1 MAKLR
6 ELIIKISADSS
17 SFQSEIARASRM
29 GESYHR
35 TLEQGGRKAAM
46 ASRETKRAIS
56 ELNNELSSVKSTV
69 TGVMGAMAGAFATQK
84 LIGYADAWSQ
94 LSGRLK
100 LASVSAE
107 DFSRAQQELMSL
119 SQRTGTSLAANT
131 NLYARIAQSMRDA
144 GYASGDV
151 AKVTE
156 TIATSLILSGASA
169 AEASSVTT
177 QLSQA
182 LASGVLRGEEF
193 NSVMENG
200 GRLARL
206 LASGMGTT
214 IGGLREMAQ
223 SGQLTTDKIVPILT
237 NTAQLRKEF
246 EQLPQTVSMAS
257 QKVENAFMAW
267 VGGANEASGATS
279 SLTGALNGIAG
290 NIDSIATVAGAL
302 VGVGLARYFGGLT
315 TSVARATIGV
325 ASVAKGEVALAQ
337 AQVRGTQVAVARARA
352 AEYRA
357 QKSLAAARGTDAQ
370 AGAEK
375 RLAAVQSSVARNVN
389 ARTVAQ
395 NNLNNVTSVG
405 SRLLGGALGLVGGI
419 PGLVMLGA
427 GAWYTM
433 YQRQE
438 QARQSARE
446 YAATIDQVLINLSKM
461 TLPEASDNFGKTKES
476 LAEQNR
482 LVDEQRQKVD
492 EIKSSIAGY
501 QQMLASPGPSING
514 YLINHLISEE
524 NAVKSLAAAQTELS
538 VEQSRLN
545 ELSGRAEEIQSALK
559 SVESQRDFLIRQ
571 QTVSQNNM
579 RQSLLMMNADQSEFN
594 RIMSA
599 GNQILTNRQALASVP
614 MRIPAAVLSD
624 KQQDFIKKSDRDK
637 ELSAL
642 TGEARVTR
650 QAEFAADDIGLTN
663 KPEFIDS
670 RLKYIDNQVSAY
682 QNQQKLSEALKAGKS
697 AQSAY
702 NKEQKDAER
711 QAEQYT
717 RKIADLSV
725 ATEVQK
731 VRATQGEKAADLYA
745 ASHESGAKWTDEQ
758 SKAIRQSSVALA
770 EWTQKADE
778 AVRKQREMDDA
789 LKAMRDGA
797 RKFSD
802 EAEQIDKN
810 RGMGGNKRSHYDER
824 QQIDRVYAKSDQG
837 RSATEAYNRE
847 VDALNLKYQK
857 IKEAQSDWTAGVT
870 RGMEDWVTESGNYAE
885 QTASAVQ
892 NAMGGMVNNIT
903 DMLNGNKASWRD
915 WSIDVLKSI
924 QKILVNAAIV
934 NTLKSMSDS
943 GGWIGAVGSFLGGAA
958 ANAKG
963 GVYDSPGLSAYS
975 NQVVSSPTY
984 FAFAKGAGL
993 MGEAGPEAIMP
1004 LTRSSDGSL
1013 GVRVTT
1019 DSSGSGDSQE
1029 GNSRET
1035 PAGVYMP
1042 VSIGDI
1048 HFESAGGQG
1057 SNDKVDTSGIKQQLK
1072 SEITSVINEQVQ
1084 RPGTPLWNAAYGKR

>member
-29 GESYHR
+29 GENYYR

-46 ASRETKRAIS
+46 ASRETKRAIG
-56 ELNNELSSVKSTV
+56 ELNNELSSIKSTV
-69 TGVMGAMAGAFATQK
+69 TGVMGAMAGAFATQQ

-206 LASGMGTT
+206 LAAGMGTT

-237 NTAQLRKEF
+237 NTEQLRKEF

-302 VGVGLARYFGGLT
+302 IGVGLARYFGGLA

-325 ASVAKGEVALAQ
+325 ANAAKGEVALAQ

-375 RLAAVQSSVARNVN
+375 RLAAVQASVARNVN
-389 ARTVAQ
+389 ARTIAQ

-461 TLPEASDNFGKTKES
+461 TLPETSDNFGKTKKS
-476 LAEQNR
+476 LAEINQ
-482 LVDEQRQKVD
+482 LIDEQQQKVSRAQRD
-492 EIKSSIAGY
+492 VDALNDARANPAYSGTLDDADLAGG
-501 QQMLASPGPSING
+501 LAKATAN
-514 YLINHLISEE
+514 
-524 NAVKSLAAAQTELS
+524 LA
-538 VEQSRLN
+538 VEQGALN
-545 ELSGRAEEIQSALK
+545 DLNKKSEEIQSALK
-559 SVESQRDFLIRQ
+559 AVESQRDFLIRQ
-571 QTVSQNNM
+571 QVWSQNNM
-579 RQSLLMMNADQSEFN
+579 RDSLLLVNAEHTEFN

-599 GNQILTNRQALASVP
+599 GNQILTNRQALVNSP

-637 ELSAL
+637 ELSSL

-682 QNQQKLSEALKAGKS
+682 QNQEKLSEALKAGKS

-711 QAEQYT
+711 QAEQYS

-745 ASHESGAKWTDEQ
+745 ASHESGAKWTNEQ

-802 EAEQIDKN
+802 EAEQIDET
-810 RGMGGNKRSHYDER
+810 RRMGGNRRSHYDER
-824 QQIDRVYAKSDQG
+824 QQIDRVYTKSDQG
-837 RSATEAYNRE
+837 RSATEAYTRE

-857 IKEAQSDWTAGVT
+857 IKEAQSDWTAGVS
-870 RGMEDWVTESGNYAE
+870 RGMENWVTESGNYAE

-915 WSIDVLKSI
+915 WSIEVLKSI

-934 NTLKSMSDS
+934 NTIKSMSGA
-943 GGWIGAVGSFLGGAA
+943 GGWLGEIGGFIAGGIT

-975 NQVVSSPTY
+975 NEVVSSPTY

-1019 DSSGSGDSQE
+1019 DSSGSGDNPD
-1029 GNSRET
+1029 GNNRKS

-1048 HFESAGGQG
+1048 HFGSANAQG
-1057 SNDKVDTSGIKQQLK
+1057 NQDKADTSGIKQQLK
-1072 SEITSVINEQVQ
+1072 SEITTTINEQVQ
-1084 RPGTPLWNAAYGKR
+1084 RPGTPLWNAVYGKR

>member
-1 MAKLR
+1 
-6 ELIIKISADSS
+6 
-17 SFQSEIARASRM
+17 
-29 GESYHR
+29 
-35 TLEQGGRKAAM
+35 
-46 ASRETKRAIS
+46 
-56 ELNNELSSVKSTV
+56 
-69 TGVMGAMAGAFATQK
+69 
-84 LIGYADAWSQ
+84 
-94 LSGRLK
+94 
-100 LASVSAE
+100 
-107 DFSRAQQELMSL
+107 SRAQQELMSL

-206 LASGMGTT
+206 LAAGMGTT
-214 IGGLREMAQ
+214 IGGLRDMAQ

-237 NTAQLRKEF
+237 NTEQLRKEF

-279 SLTGALNGIAG
+279 TLTGALNGIAG
-290 NIDSIATVAGAL
+290 NIDTIATVAGAL

-315 TSVARATIGV
+315 ASVTKATIGV
-325 ASVAKGEVALAQ
+325 AGAAKGEVALAQ
-337 AQVRGTQVAVARARA
+337 AQLRGTQIAVARARA

-357 QKSLAAARGTDAQ
+357 QRSLAAARGTDAQ
-370 AGAEK
+370 AAAEK
-375 RLAAVQSSVARNVN
+375 RLAAVQASVARNVN
-389 ARTVAQ
+389 ARSIAQ

-405 SRLLGGALGLVGGI
+405 SRLLGGAVGLVGGI

-438 QARQSARE
+438 QARQSALE
-446 YAATIDQVLINLSKM
+446 YAATIDQVRVNLNRMS
-461 TLPEASDNFGKTKES
+461 LPETANNHSKATES
-476 LAEQNR
+476 LKEQNR
-482 LVDEQRQKVD
+482 LIAEQTKRVNELRGK
-492 EIKSSIAGY
+492 ISGY
-501 QQMLASPGPSING
+501 EFTLSSPGPNKFETYTSITG
-514 YLINHLISEE
+514 QSRTRIIDEA
-524 NAVKSLAAAQTELS
+524 AVTEKLTSAKNELAI
-538 VEQSRLN
+538 EQSRLN
-545 ELSGRAEEIQSALK
+545 DLNKKSEEIQSALK
-559 SVESQRDFLIRQ
+559 AVESQRDFLIRQ
-571 QTVSQNNM
+571 QSAAQSEM
-579 RQSLLMMNADQSEFN
+579 RMSLLMVNAEHTEFN
-594 RIMSA
+594 RIMSI
-599 GNQILTNRQALASVP
+599 GNQILTNRQALVRSP
-614 MRIPAAVLSD
+614 MRIPAAALSE
-624 KQQDFIKKSDRDK
+624 KQQDFIQKSERDK

-642 TGEARVTR
+642 TGEARVIR
-650 QAEFAADDIGLTN
+650 QAEFAADDIGLLN
-663 KPEFIDS
+663 KPEFADN
-670 RLKYIDNQVSAY
+670 RQKYIDNQVAAY
-682 QNQQKLSEALKAGKS
+682 RNQEKLSKELKAGKS
-697 AQSAY
+697 AQSAF
-702 NKEQKDAER
+702 NKEQKEAER
-711 QAEQYT
+711 QAEQYA
-717 RKIADLSV
+717 RKMADLSV

-731 VRATQGEKAADLYA
+731 VRATQGEKAAELYA
-745 ASHESGAKWTDEQ
+745 AAHEAGTKWTDEQ
-758 SKAIRQSSVALA
+758 RKAIRASSVALA

-802 EAEQIDKN
+802 EAEQIDKT
-810 RGMGGNKRSHYDER
+810 RGMGGNRRSLYEER

-837 RSATEAYNRE
+837 KSATEAYNRE
-847 VDALNLKYQK
+847 IEALDLKYK
-857 IKEAQSDWTAGVT
+857 NLGEAQSDWAAGVT
-870 RGMEDWVTESGNYAE
+870 RGMEDWVTEAGDYAE
-885 QTASAVQ
+885 QAASAVQ
-892 NAMGGMVNNIT
+892 SAMGGMVNNIT

-934 NTLKSMSDS
+934 NSLKSMSDA
-943 GGWIGAVGSFLGGAA
+943 GGWIGAVGDFLGGAA

-975 NQVVSSPTY
+975 NQIVSTPTY

-1004 LTRSSDGSL
+1004 LTRAADGSL
-1013 GVRVTT
+1013 GVRVLT
-1019 DSSGSGDSQE
+1019 DFSEGDRGSENNNQRDPS
-1029 GNSRET
+1029 
-1035 PAGVYMP
+1035 GVYMP
-1042 VSIGDI
+1042 INIGDI
-1048 HFESAGGQG
+1048 NFESNGKNDAGGSANISGVRQQIK
-1057 SNDKVDTSGIKQQLK
+1057 SAVIDTISD
-1072 SEITSVINEQVQ
+1072 QVK
-1084 RPGTPLWNAAYGKR
+1084 RPGTPLWDAIYGRR

>member
-6 ELIIKISADSS
+6 ELIIKISANSS

-29 GESYHR
+29 GENYYR
-35 TLEQGGRKAAM
+35 TLEQGGRKAAS

-56 ELNNELSSVKSTV
+56 ELNNELSSIKSTV
-69 TGVMGAMAGAFATQK
+69 TGVMGAMAGAFATQQ
-84 LIGYADAWSQ
+84 LISYADTWSQ

-156 TIATSLILSGASA
+156 TIATSLKLSGASTE
-169 AEASSVTT
+169 EASSVIT

-193 NSVMENG
+193 NAVMENG
-200 GRLARL
+200 GRLAKL
-206 LASGMGTT
+206 LADGMGTT
-214 IGGLREMAQ
+214 IGGLRDMAQ

-237 NTAQLRKEF
+237 NTEQLRKEF

-279 SLTGALNGIAG
+279 TLTGALNGIAG
-290 NIDSIATVAGAL
+290 NIDTIATVAGAL

-315 TSVARATIGV
+315 
-325 ASVAKGEVALAQ
+325 ASVVKASSGVVSAAKGEVALAQ
-337 AQVRGTQVAVARARA
+337 AQLRGTQIAVARARA

-375 RLAAVQSSVARNVN
+375 RLAAVQASVTRNINARNI
-389 ARTVAQ
+389 AQ

-433 YQRQE
+433 YQKQE
-438 QARQSARE
+438 QARQSALE
-446 YAATIDQVLINLSKM
+446 YAATIDQVRANLNKM
-461 TLPEASDNFGKTKES
+461 TLPETADNFGKTKKS
-476 LAEQNR
+476 LAELNR
-482 LVDEQRQKVD
+482 LADEQQQKV
-492 EIKSSIAGY
+492 KR
-501 QQMLASPGPSING
+501 
-514 YLINHLISEE
+514 
-524 NAVKSLAAAQTELS
+524 AQ
-538 VEQSRLN
+538 RDIDALN
-545 ELSGRAEEIQSALK
+545 EARNNPAYSGTLSDTDLADGLAKATANLAIEQENLNDLNKRAEEIQSALK
-559 SVESQRDFLIRQ
+559 AVESQRDFLIRQ
-571 QTVSQNNM
+571 QVWAQNNM
-579 RQSLLMMNADQSEFN
+579 RNSLLMVNAEHTEFN
-594 RIMSA
+594 RIMSI
-599 GNQILTNRQALASVP
+599 GNQILTNRQALVNSP
-614 MRIPAAVLSD
+614 MRIPAAPLSE
-624 KQQDFIKKSDRDK
+624 KQQDFIQKSERDK

-642 TGEARVTR
+642 TGEARVIR
-650 QAEFAADDIGLTN
+650 QAEFAADDIGLLN
-663 KPEFIDS
+663 KPEFADN
-670 RLKYIDNQVSAY
+670 RQKYIDNQVAAY
-682 QNQQKLSEALKAGKS
+682 RNQEKLSKELKAGKS
-697 AQSAY
+697 AQSAF
-702 NKEQKDAER
+702 NKEQKEAER
-711 QAEQYT
+711 QAEQYA
-717 RKIADLSV
+717 RKMADLSV

-745 ASHESGAKWTDEQ
+745 AAHESGAKWTDEQ
-758 SKAIRQSSVALA
+758 QKAIRASSVALA

-802 EAEQIDKN
+802 EAEQIDKT
-810 RGMGGNKRSHYDER
+810 RGMGSVRRSRYDER

-837 RSATEAYNRE
+837 KSATEAYNRE
-847 VDALNLKYQK
+847 IEALDLKYK
-857 IKEAQSDWTAGVT
+857 NLGEAQSDWAAGVT
-870 RGMEDWVTESGNYAE
+870 RGMEDWVTEAGDYAE
-885 QTASAVQ
+885 QAASAVQ
-892 NAMGGMVNNIT
+892 SAMGGMVNNIT

-934 NTLKSMSDS
+934 NSLKSMSDA
-943 GGWIGAVGSFLGGAA
+943 GGWIGAVGNFLGGAA

-975 NQVVSSPTY
+975 NQIVSTPTY

-1004 LTRSSDGSL
+1004 LTRAADGSL
-1013 GVRVTT
+1013 GVRALGGNQN
-1019 DSSGSGDSQE
+1019 SGSAAPQVFITIDSNGSSQTQ
-1029 GNSRET
+1029 S
-1035 PAGVYMP
+1035 
-1042 VSIGDI
+1042 
-1048 HFESAGGQG
+1048 SAGYEQFGNEIAAFVDQRFRVLM
-1057 SNDKVDTSGIKQQLK
+1057 DKDT
-1072 SEITSVINEQVQ
+1072 
-1084 RPGTPLWNAAYGKR
+1084 RPGGAVWNLTKGKR

>member
-6 ELIIKISADSS
+6 ELIIKISANSS

-29 GESYHR
+29 GENYYR
-35 TLEQGGRKAAM
+35 TLEQGGRKAAS

-56 ELNNELSSVKSTV
+56 ELNNELSSIKSTV
-69 TGVMGAMAGAFATQK
+69 TGVMGAMAGAFATQQ
-84 LIGYADAWSQ
+84 LISYADTWSQ

-156 TIATSLILSGASA
+156 TIATSLKLSGASTE
-169 AEASSVTT
+169 EASSVIT

-182 LASGVLRGEEF
+182 LGSGVLRGEEF
-193 NSVMENG
+193 NAVMENG
-200 GRLARL
+200 GRLAKL
-206 LASGMGTT
+206 LAAGMGTT
-214 IGGLREMAQ
+214 IGGLRDMAQ

-237 NTAQLRKEF
+237 NTEQLRKEF

-279 SLTGALNGIAG
+279 TLTGALNGIAG
-290 NIDSIATVAGAL
+290 NIDTIATVAGAL

-315 TSVARATIGV
+315 ASVTKATIGV
-325 ASVAKGEVALAQ
+325 AGAAKGEVALAQ
-337 AQVRGTQVAVARARA
+337 AQLRGTQIAVARARA

-357 QKSLAAARGTDAQ
+357 QRSLAAARGTDAQ
-370 AGAEK
+370 AAAEK
-375 RLAAVQSSVARNVN
+375 RLAAVQASVARNVN
-389 ARTVAQ
+389 ARSIAQ

-405 SRLLGGALGLVGGI
+405 SRLLGGAVGLVGGI

-438 QARQSARE
+438 QARQSALE
-446 YAATIDQVLINLSKM
+446 YAATIDQVRVNLNRMS
-461 TLPEASDNFGKTKES
+461 LPETANNHSKATES
-476 LAEQNR
+476 LKEQNR
-482 LVDEQRQKVD
+482 LIAEQTKRVNELRGK
-492 EIKSSIAGY
+492 ISGY
-501 QQMLASPGPSING
+501 EFTLSSPGQNKFETYTSITG
-514 YLINHLISEE
+514 QSRTRIIDEA
-524 NAVKSLAAAQTELS
+524 AVTEKLTSAKNELAI
-538 VEQSRLN
+538 EQSRLN
-545 ELSGRAEEIQSALK
+545 DLNKKSEEIQSALK
-559 SVESQRDFLIRQ
+559 AVESQRDFLIRQ
-571 QTVSQNNM
+571 QSAAQSEM
-579 RQSLLMMNADQSEFN
+579 RMSLLMVNAEHTEFN
-594 RIMSA
+594 RIMSI
-599 GNQILTNRQALASVP
+599 GNQILTNRQALVNSP
-614 MRIPAAVLSD
+614 MRIPAAPLSE
-624 KQQDFIKKSDRDK
+624 KQQDFIQKSERDK

-642 TGEARVTR
+642 TGEARVIR
-650 QAEFAADDIGLTN
+650 QAEFAADDQGLTD
-663 KPEFIDS
+663 DS
-670 RLKYIDNQVSAY
+670 AHRDNRQRYIDNQVAAY
-682 QNQQKLSEALKAGKS
+682 RNLEKQNKELREGKS
-697 AQSAY
+697 AQSAF
-702 NKEQKDAER
+702 NKEQKEAER
-711 QAEQYT
+711 QAEQYA

-745 ASHESGAKWTDEQ
+745 AAHESGAKWTDEQ
-758 SKAIRQSSVALA
+758 RKAIRASSVALA

-802 EAEQIDKN
+802 EAEQIDKT
-810 RGMGGNKRSHYDER
+810 RGMGRNRRSLYDER

-837 RSATEAYNRE
+837 KSATEAYNRE
-847 VDALNLKYQK
+847 IDALNLKYQK
-857 IKEAQSDWTAGVT
+857 IKEVQSDWTSGVT
-870 RGMEDWVTESGNYAE
+870 RGMEDWVAEAGDYAE

-892 NAMGGMVNNIT
+892 SAMGGMVNNIT

-934 NTLKSMSDS
+934 NSLKSMSDA
-943 GGWIGAVGSFLGGAA
+943 GGWIGAVGNFLGGATA
-958 ANAKG
+958 HAKG
-963 GVYDSPGLSAYS
+963 GVHSSPGLSAYS
-975 NQVVSSPTY
+975 NQVVSSPTL
-984 FAFAKGAGL
+984 FAFAKGGAPNVGL

-1004 LTRSSDGSL
+1004 LTRAADGSL
-1013 GVRVTT
+1013 GVRALGGNQN
-1019 DSSGSGDSQE
+1019 SGSAAPQVFITIDSNGSSQTQ
-1029 GNSRET
+1029 S
-1035 PAGVYMP
+1035 
-1042 VSIGDI
+1042 
-1048 HFESAGGQG
+1048 SAGYEQFGNEIAAFVDQRFRVLM
-1057 SNDKVDTSGIKQQLK
+1057 DKDT
-1072 SEITSVINEQVQ
+1072 
-1084 RPGTPLWNAAYGKR
+1084 RPGGAVWNLTKGKR

>member
-6 ELIIKISADSS
+6 ELIIKISANSS

-29 GESYHR
+29 GENYYR
-35 TLEQGGRKAAM
+35 TLEQGGRKAAS

-56 ELNNELSSVKSTV
+56 ELNNELSSIKSTV
-69 TGVMGAMAGAFATQK
+69 TGVMGAMGGAFATQQ
-84 LIGYADAWSQ
+84 LISYADTWSR

-206 LASGMGTT
+206 LAAGMGTT
-214 IGGLREMAQ
+214 IGGLRDMAQ

-267 VGGANEASGATS
+267 VGGANEASGATGT
-279 SLTGALNGIAG
+279 LTGALNGIAG
-290 NIDSIATVAGAL
+290 NIDTIATAAGAL

-315 TSVARATIGV
+315 TSVARSAIGV
-325 ASVAKGEVALAQ
+325 AGAAKGEVALAQ
-337 AQVRGTQVAVARARA
+337 AQLRGTQIAVARARA

-370 AGAEK
+370 EGAEK
-375 RLAAVQSSVARNVN
+375 RLAAVQASVARNIN
-389 ARTVAQ
+389 ARNIAQ
-395 NNLNNVTSVG
+395 NNLNNATSVG

-433 YQRQE
+433 YQKQE
-438 QARQSARE
+438 QARQSALE
-446 YAATIDQVLINLSKM
+446 YAATIDQVRASLNKM
-461 TLPEASDNFGKTKES
+461 TLPETADNLGKTKKS
-476 LAEQNR
+476 LAELNR
-482 LVDEQRQKVD
+482 LADEQQQKVKRAQRD
-492 EIKSSIAGY
+492 IDALNEARNNPAYSGTLSDAD
-501 QQMLASPGPSING
+501 LADG
-514 YLINHLISEE
+514 L
-524 NAVKSLAAAQTELS
+524 AKATASLAI
-538 VEQSRLN
+538 EQGNLN
-545 ELSGRAEEIQSALK
+545 DLNKRAEEIQSALK
-559 SVESQRDFLIRQ
+559 AVESQRDFLIRQ
-571 QTVSQNNM
+571 QVWAQNNM
-579 RQSLLMMNADQSEFN
+579 RNSLLMVNAEHTEFN
-594 RIMSA
+594 RIMSI
-599 GNQILTNRQALASVP
+599 GNQILTNRQALVNSP
-614 MRIPAAVLSD
+614 MRIPAAPLSE
-624 KQQDFIKKSDRDK
+624 KQQDFIQKSERDK

-642 TGEARVTR
+642 TGEARVIR
-650 QAEFAADDIGLTN
+650 QAEFAADDIGLLN
-663 KPEFIDS
+663 KPEFADN
-670 RLKYIDNQVSAY
+670 RQKYIDNQVAAY
-682 QNQQKLSEALKAGKS
+682 RNQEKLSKELKEGKS
-697 AQSAY
+697 AQSAF
-702 NKEQKDAER
+702 NKEQKEAER
-711 QAEQYT
+711 QAEQYA
-717 RKIADLSV
+717 RKMADLSV
-725 ATEVQK
+725 AAEVQK
-731 VRATQGEKAADLYA
+731 VRATQGEKAAELYA
-745 ASHESGAKWTDEQ
+745 AAHEAGTKWTDEQ
-758 SKAIRQSSVALA
+758 RKAIRASSVALA

-802 EAEQIDKN
+802 EAEQIDKT
-810 RGMGGNKRSHYDER
+810 RGMGGNRRSLYEER

-837 RSATEAYNRE
+837 KSATEAYNRE
-847 VDALNLKYQK
+847 IDALNLKYQK
-857 IKEAQSDWTAGVT
+857 IKEVQSDWTSGVT
-870 RGMEDWVTESGNYAE
+870 RGMEDWVAEAGDYAE

-892 NAMGGMVNNIT
+892 SAMGGMVNNIT
-903 DMLNGNKASWRD
+903 DMLNGNKAGWRD
-915 WSIDVLKSI
+915 WSVEVLKSI

-934 NTLKSMSDS
+934 NSLKSMSDA
-943 GGWIGAVGSFLGGAA
+943 GGWIGAVGNFLGGAA

-975 NQVVSSPTY
+975 NQIVSTPTY

-1004 LTRSSDGSL
+1004 LTRAADGSL
-1013 GVRVTT
+1013 GVRALGGNQN
-1019 DSSGSGDSQE
+1019 SGSAAPQVFITIDSNGSSQTQ
-1029 GNSRET
+1029 S
-1035 PAGVYMP
+1035 
-1042 VSIGDI
+1042 
-1048 HFESAGGQG
+1048 SAGYEQFGNEIAAFVDQRFRVLM
-1057 SNDKVDTSGIKQQLK
+1057 DKDT
-1072 SEITSVINEQVQ
+1072 
-1084 RPGTPLWNAAYGKR
+1084 RPGGAVWNLTKGKR

>member
-6 ELIIKISADSS
+6 ELIIKISANSS

-29 GESYHR
+29 GENYYR
-35 TLEQGGRKAAM
+35 TLEQGGRKAAS

-56 ELNNELSSVKSTV
+56 ELNNELSSIKSTV
-69 TGVMGAMAGAFATQK
+69 TGVMGAMAGAFATQQ
-84 LIGYADAWSQ
+84 LISYADTWSQ

-156 TIATSLILSGASA
+156 TIATSLKLSGASTE
-169 AEASSVTT
+169 EASSVIT

-182 LASGVLRGEEF
+182 LGSGVLRGEEF
-193 NSVMENG
+193 NAVMENG
-200 GRLARL
+200 GRLAKL
-206 LASGMGTT
+206 LADGMGTT
-214 IGGLREMAQ
+214 IGGLREMSQ
-223 SGQLTTDKIVPILT
+223 SGKLTIDKIVPILT
-237 NTAQLRKEF
+237 STEQLRKEF
-246 EQLPQTVSMAS
+246 EQLPQTVSGAS
-257 QKVENAFMAW
+257 QKIENAFMAW

-279 SLTGALNGIAG
+279 TLTGALNGIAG
-290 NIDSIATVAGAL
+290 NIDTIATVAGAL

-315 TSVARATIGV
+315 ASVTKATIGV
-325 ASVAKGEVALAQ
+325 ASAAKGEVALAQ
-337 AQVRGTQVAVARARA
+337 AQLRGTQIAVARARA

-375 RLAAVQSSVARNVN
+375 RLAAVQASVARNIN
-389 ARTVAQ
+389 ARNIAQ

-433 YQRQE
+433 YQKQE
-438 QARQSARE
+438 QARQSALE
-446 YAATIDQVLINLSKM
+446 YAATIDQVRANLNKM
-461 TLPEASDNFGKTKES
+461 TLPETADNSGKTKES
-476 LAEQNR
+476 LAVQNK
-482 LVDEQRQKVD
+482 LVDEQRQKV
-492 EIKSSIAGY
+492 EGLKSAIAGY

-514 YLINHLISEE
+514 YLINHLISQED
-524 NAVKSLAAAQTELS
+524 AVKSLAAAQDELS

-545 ELSGRAEEIQSALK
+545 ELSKKSEEIQSALK
-559 SVESQRDFLIRQ
+559 AVESQRDFLIRQ
-571 QTVSQNNM
+571 QSAAQNNM
-579 RQSLLMMNADQSEFN
+579 RHSLLMVNAEHSEFN

-599 GNQILTNRQALASVP
+599 GNQILTNRLALVNSP
-614 MRIPAAVLSD
+614 MRIPAAPLSE
-624 KQQDFIKKSDRDK
+624 KQQDFIQKSERDK

-642 TGEARVTR
+642 TGEARVIR
-650 QAEFAADDIGLTN
+650 QAEFAADDIGLLN
-663 KPEFIDS
+663 KPEFADN
-670 RLKYIDNQVSAY
+670 RQKYIDNQVAAY
-682 QNQQKLSEALKAGKS
+682 RNQEKLSKELKADKS
-697 AQSAY
+697 AQSAF
-702 NKEQKDAER
+702 NKEQKEAER
-711 QAEQYT
+711 QAEQYA
-717 RKIADLSV
+717 RKMADLSV

-731 VRATQGEKAADLYA
+731 VRATQGEKAAELYA
-745 ASHESGAKWTDEQ
+745 AAHEAGTKWTDEQ
-758 SKAIRQSSVALA
+758 RKAI
-770 EWTQKADE
+770 
-778 AVRKQREMDDA
+778 
-789 LKAMRDGA
+789 RDGA

-802 EAEQIDKN
+802 EAEQIDKT
-810 RGMGGNKRSHYDER
+810 RGMGGNRRSLYDER

-837 RSATEAYNRE
+837 KSATEAYNRE
-847 VDALNLKYQK
+847 IDALNLKYQK
-857 IKEAQSDWTAGVT
+857 IKEVQSDWTSGVT
-870 RGMEDWVTESGNYAE
+870 RGMEDWVAEAGDYAE

-892 NAMGGMVNNIT
+892 SAMGGMVNNIT

-934 NTLKSMSDS
+934 NSLKSMSDA
-943 GGWIGAVGSFLGGAA
+943 GGWIGAVGNFLGGAA

-975 NQVVSSPTY
+975 NQIVSTPTY

-1004 LTRSSDGSL
+1004 LTRAADGSL
-1013 GVRVTT
+1013 GVRAIGRNQNAGSAAPQVFITI
-1019 DSSGSGDSQE
+1019 DSNGSSQTQ
-1029 GNSRET
+1029 S
-1035 PAGVYMP
+1035 
-1042 VSIGDI
+1042 
-1048 HFESAGGQG
+1048 SAGYEQFGREIGQY
-1057 SNDKVDTSGIKQQLK
+1057 VDQRYRAL
-1072 SEITSVINEQVQ
+1072 INTDL
-1084 RPGTPLWNAAYGKR
+1084 RPGGAIWSVAKGVRQ

>member
-6 ELIIKISADSS
+6 EIIIKISANSS

-29 GESYHR
+29 GENYYR
-35 TLEQGGRKAAM
+35 TLEQGGRKAAS

-56 ELNNELSSVKSTV
+56 ELNNELSSIKSTV
-69 TGVMGAMAGAFATQK
+69 TGVMGAMAGAFATQQ
-84 LIGYADAWSQ
+84 LISYADTWSQ

-119 SQRTGTSLAANT
+119 SQRTGTSLATNT

-206 LASGMGTT
+206 LAAGMGTT
-214 IGGLREMAQ
+214 IGGLRDMAQ

-267 VGGANEASGATS
+267 VGGANEASGATGT
-279 SLTGALNGIAG
+279 LTGALNGIAD
-290 NIDSIATVAGAL
+290 NIDNIATVAGAL
-302 VGVGLARYFGGLT
+302 VGIGLARYFGGLT
-315 TSVARATIGV
+315 GSVVKATIGV
-325 ASVAKGEVALAQ
+325 ANTTKGEIALAQ
-337 AQVRGTQVAVARARA
+337 AQMRGTQIAVSRARA

-357 QKSLAAARGTDAQ
+357 QQALAASRGTDGPAPPEKSPRPAAQ
-370 AGAEK
+370 A
-375 RLAAVQSSVARNVN
+375 SVARNVN
-389 ARTVAQ
+389 ARNIAQ

-405 SRLLGGALGLVGGI
+405 TRLLGGALGLIGGI

-433 YQRQE
+433 YQKQE
-438 QARQSARE
+438 QARQSALE
-446 YAATIDQVLINLSKM
+446 YAGAIDQVLSNLNKM
-461 TLPEASDNFGKTKES
+461 TLPETSDNAGKTKEA
-476 LAEQNR
+476 LAAQNK
-482 LVDEQRQKVD
+482 LVDEQRQKV
-492 EIKSSIAGY
+492 EGLKSEIAGY

-514 YLINHLISEE
+514 YLINHLISQED
-524 NAVKSLAAAQTELS
+524 AVKSLAAAQDELS

-545 ELSGRAEEIQSALK
+545 ELSKKSEEIQSALK
-559 SVESQRDFLIRQ
+559 AVESQRDFLIRQ
-571 QTVSQNNM
+571 QSAAQNNM
-579 RQSLLMMNADQSEFN
+579 RHSLLMVNAEHSEFN

-599 GNQILTNRQALASVP
+599 GNQILTNRLALVNSP
-614 MRIPAAVLSD
+614 MRIPAAPLSE
-624 KQQDFIKKSDRDK
+624 KQQDFIQKSERDK

-642 TGEARVTR
+642 TGEARVIR
-650 QAEFAADDIGLTN
+650 QAEFAADDQGLTD
-663 KPEFIDS
+663 DS
-670 RLKYIDNQVSAY
+670 AHRDNRQRYIDNQVAAY
-682 QNQQKLSEALKAGKS
+682 RNLEKQNKELREGKS
-697 AQSAY
+697 AQSAF
-702 NKEQKDAER
+702 NKEQKEAER
-711 QAEQYT
+711 QAEQYA
-717 RKIADLSV
+717 RKMADLSV

-731 VRATQGEKAADLYA
+731 VRATQGEKAAELYA
-745 ASHESGAKWTDEQ
+745 AAHEAGTKWTDEQ
-758 SKAIRQSSVALA
+758 RKAIRASSVALA

-802 EAEQIDKN
+802 EAEQIDKT
-810 RGMGGNKRSHYDER
+810 RGMGGNRRSLYDER

-837 RSATEAYNRE
+837 KSATEAYNRE
-847 VDALNLKYQK
+847 IDALNLKYQK
-857 IKEAQSDWTAGVT
+857 IKEVQSDWTSGVT
-870 RGMEDWVTESGNYAE
+870 RGMEDWVAEAGDYAE

-892 NAMGGMVNNIT
+892 SAMGGMVNNIT

-934 NTLKSMSDS
+934 NSLKSMSDA
-943 GGWIGAVGSFLGGAA
+943 GGWIGAVGNFLGGAA

-975 NQVVSSPTY
+975 NQIVSTPTY

-1004 LTRSSDGSL
+1004 LTRAADGSL
-1013 GVRVTT
+1013 GVRAIGRNQNTGSAAPQVFITI
-1019 DSSGSGDSQE
+1019 DSNGSSQTQ
-1029 GNSRET
+1029 S
-1035 PAGVYMP
+1035 
-1042 VSIGDI
+1042 
-1048 HFESAGGQG
+1048 SAGYEQFGREIGQY
-1057 SNDKVDTSGIKQQLK
+1057 VDQRYRAL
-1072 SEITSVINEQVQ
+1072 INTDL
-1084 RPGTPLWNAAYGKR
+1084 RPGGAIWSVAKGVRQ

>member
-6 ELIIKISADSS
+6 ELIIKISANSS

-29 GESYHR
+29 GENYYR
-35 TLEQGGRKAAM
+35 TLEQGGRKAAS

-56 ELNNELSSVKSTV
+56 ELNNELSSIKSTV
-69 TGVMGAMAGAFATQK
+69 TGVMGAMAGAFATQQ
-84 LIGYADAWSQ
+84 LISYADTWSQ

-156 TIATSLILSGASA
+156 TIATSLKLSGASTE
-169 AEASSVTT
+169 EASSVIT

-182 LASGVLRGEEF
+182 LGSGVLRGEEF
-193 NSVMENG
+193 NAVMENG
-200 GRLARL
+200 GRLAKL
-206 LASGMGTT
+206 LADGMGTT
-214 IGGLREMAQ
+214 IGGLREMSQ
-223 SGQLTTDKIVPILT
+223 SGKLTIDKIVPILT
-237 NTAQLRKEF
+237 STEQLRKEF
-246 EQLPQTVSMAS
+246 EQLPQTVSGAS
-257 QKVENAFMAW
+257 QKIENAFMAW

-279 SLTGALNGIAG
+279 TLTGALNGIAG
-290 NIDSIATVAGAL
+290 NIDTIATVAGAL

-325 ASVAKGEVALAQ
+325 ANAAKGEVALAQ
-337 AQVRGTQVAVARARA
+337 AQLRGTQIAVARARA

-375 RLAAVQSSVARNVN
+375 RLAAVQASVARNIN
-389 ARTVAQ
+389 ARNIAQ

-433 YQRQE
+433 YQKQE
-438 QARQSARE
+438 QARQSALE
-446 YAATIDQVLINLSKM
+446 YAATIDQVRANLNKM
-461 TLPEASDNFGKTKES
+461 TLPETADNFGKTKKS
-476 LAEQNR
+476 LAELNR
-482 LVDEQRQKVD
+482 LADEQQQKV
-492 EIKSSIAGY
+492 KR
-501 QQMLASPGPSING
+501 
-514 YLINHLISEE
+514 
-524 NAVKSLAAAQTELS
+524 AQ
-538 VEQSRLN
+538 RDIDALN
-545 ELSGRAEEIQSALK
+545 EARNNPAYSGALSDADLADGLAKATANLAIEQGNLNDLNKRAEEIQSALK
-559 SVESQRDFLIRQ
+559 AVESQRDFLIRQ
-571 QTVSQNNM
+571 QVWAQNNM
-579 RQSLLMMNADQSEFN
+579 RNSLLMVNAEHTEFN
-594 RIMSA
+594 RIMSV
-599 GNQILTNRQALASVP
+599 GNQILTNRQALVNSP
-614 MRIPAAVLSD
+614 MRIPAAPLSE
-624 KQQDFIKKSDRDK
+624 KQQDFIQKSERDK

-642 TGEARVTR
+642 TGEARVIR
-650 QAEFAADDIGLTN
+650 QAEFAADDQGLTD
-663 KPEFIDS
+663 DS
-670 RLKYIDNQVSAY
+670 AHRDNRQRYIDNQVTAY
-682 QNQQKLSEALKAGKS
+682 RNLEKQNKELREGKS
-697 AQSAY
+697 AQSAF
-702 NKEQKDAER
+702 NKEQKEAER
-711 QAEQYT
+711 QAEQYA

-745 ASHESGAKWTDEQ
+745 AAHESGAKWTDEQ
-758 SKAIRQSSVALA
+758 RKAIRASSVALA

-802 EAEQIDKN
+802 EAEQIDKT
-810 RGMGGNKRSHYDER
+810 RGMGGNRRSLYDER

-837 RSATEAYNRE
+837 KSATEAYNRE
-847 VDALNLKYQK
+847 IDALNLKYQK
-857 IKEAQSDWTAGVT
+857 IKEVQSDWTSGVT
-870 RGMEDWVTESGNYAE
+870 RGMEDWVAEAGDYAE

-892 NAMGGMVNNIT
+892 SAMGGMVNNIT

-934 NTLKSMSDS
+934 NSLKSMSDA
-943 GGWIGAVGSFLGGAA
+943 GGWIGAVGNFLGGAA

-975 NQVVSSPTY
+975 NQIVSTPTY

-1004 LTRSSDGSL
+1004 LTRAADGSL
-1013 GVRVTT
+1013 GVRALGGNQN
-1019 DSSGSGDSQE
+1019 SGSAAPQVFITINSNGSSQTQ
-1029 GNSRET
+1029 S
-1035 PAGVYMP
+1035 
-1042 VSIGDI
+1042 
-1048 HFESAGGQG
+1048 SAGYEQFGNEIAAFVDQRFRVLM
-1057 SNDKVDTSGIKQQLK
+1057 DKDT
-1072 SEITSVINEQVQ
+1072 
-1084 RPGTPLWNAAYGKR
+1084 RPGGAVWNLTKGKR

>member
-6 ELIIKISADSS
+6 ELIIKISANSS

-29 GESYHR
+29 GENYYR
-35 TLEQGGRKAAM
+35 TLEQGGRKAAS

-56 ELNNELSSVKSTV
+56 ELNNELSSIKSTV
-69 TGVMGAMAGAFATQK
+69 TGVMGAMAGAFATQQ
-84 LIGYADAWSQ
+84 LISYADTWSQ

-131 NLYARIAQSMRDA
+131 NLYARIAQSMRDV

-156 TIATSLILSGASA
+156 TIATSLKLSGASTE
-169 AEASSVTT
+169 EASSVIT

-193 NSVMENG
+193 NAVMENG
-200 GRLARL
+200 GRLAKL
-206 LASGMGTT
+206 LADGMGTT
-214 IGGLREMAQ
+214 IGGLREMSQ
-223 SGQLTTDKIVPILT
+223 SGKLTIDKIVPILT
-237 NTAQLRKEF
+237 STEQLRKEF
-246 EQLPQTVSMAS
+246 EQLPQTVSGAS
-257 QKVENAFMAW
+257 QKIENAFMAW

-279 SLTGALNGIAG
+279 TLTGALNGIAG
-290 NIDSIATVAGAL
+290 NIDTITTVAGAL

-315 TSVARATIGV
+315 ASVTKATIGV
-325 ASVAKGEVALAQ
+325 AGAAKGEIALAQ
-337 AQVRGTQVAVARARA
+337 AQLRGTQIAVARARA

-357 QKSLAAARGTDAQ
+357 QQALTASRGTDAQ
-370 AGAEK
+370 AAAEK
-375 RLAAVQSSVARNVN
+375 RLAAAQASVARNVN
-389 ARTVAQ
+389 ARNIAQ

-405 SRLLGGALGLVGGI
+405 TRLLGGALGLIGGI

-433 YQRQE
+433 YQKQE
-438 QARQSARE
+438 QARQSALE
-446 YAATIDQVLINLSKM
+446 YAGAIDQVLSNLNKM
-461 TLPEASDNFGKTKES
+461 TLPEMSDNAGKTKEA
-476 LAEQNR
+476 LAAQNK
-482 LVDEQRQKVD
+482 LVDEQRQKV
-492 EIKSSIAGY
+492 EGLKSEIAGY

-514 YLINHLISEE
+514 YLINHLISQED
-524 NAVKSLAAAQTELS
+524 AVKSLAAAQDELS

-545 ELSGRAEEIQSALK
+545 ELSKKSEEIQSALK
-559 SVESQRDFLIRQ
+559 AVESQRDFLIRQ
-571 QTVSQNNM
+571 QSAAQNNM
-579 RQSLLMMNADQSEFN
+579 RHSLLMVNAEHSEFN

-599 GNQILTNRQALASVP
+599 GNQILTNRLALVNSP
-614 MRIPAAVLSD
+614 MRIPAAPLSE
-624 KQQDFIKKSDRDK
+624 KQQDFIQKSERDK

-642 TGEARVTR
+642 TGEARVIR
-650 QAEFAADDIGLTN
+650 QAEFAADDIGLLN
-663 KPEFIDS
+663 KPEFADN
-670 RLKYIDNQVSAY
+670 RQKYIDNQVAAY
-682 QNQQKLSEALKAGKS
+682 RNQEKLSKELKAGKS
-697 AQSAY
+697 AQSAF
-702 NKEQKDAER
+702 NKEQKEAERQAER
-711 QAEQYT
+711 QAEQYA
-717 RKIADLSV
+717 RKMADLSV

-731 VRATQGEKAADLYA
+731 VRATQGEKAAELYA
-745 ASHESGAKWTDEQ
+745 AAHEAGIKWTDEQ
-758 SKAIRQSSVALA
+758 RKAIRASSVALA

-802 EAEQIDKN
+802 EAEQIDKT
-810 RGMGGNKRSHYDER
+810 RGMGENRRSLYEER

-837 RSATEAYNRE
+837 KSATEAYNRE
-847 VDALNLKYQK
+847 IDALNLKYQK
-857 IKEAQSDWTAGVT
+857 IKEVQSDWTSGVT
-870 RGMEDWVTESGNYAE
+870 RGMEDWVAEAGDYAE

-892 NAMGGMVNNIT
+892 SAMGGMVNNIT

-934 NTLKSMSDS
+934 NSLKSMSDA
-943 GGWIGAVGSFLGGAA
+943 GGWIGVVGNFLGGAA

-975 NQVVSSPTY
+975 NQIVSTPTY

-1004 LTRSSDGSL
+1004 LTRAADGSL
-1013 GVRVTT
+1013 GVRAIGRNQNTGSAAPQVFITI
-1019 DSSGSGDSQE
+1019 DSNGSSQTQ
-1029 GNSRET
+1029 S
-1035 PAGVYMP
+1035 
-1042 VSIGDI
+1042 
-1048 HFESAGGQG
+1048 SAGYEQFGREIGQY
-1057 SNDKVDTSGIKQQLK
+1057 VDQRYRAL
-1072 SEITSVINEQVQ
+1072 INTDL
-1084 RPGTPLWNAAYGKR
+1084 RPGGAIWSVAKGARQ

>member
-6 ELIIKISADSS
+6 ELIIKISANSS

-29 GESYHR
+29 GENYYR
-35 TLEQGGRKAAM
+35 TLEQGGRKAAS

-56 ELNNELSSVKSTV
+56 ELNNELSSIKSTV
-69 TGVMGAMAGAFATQK
+69 TGVMGAMAGAFATQQ
-84 LIGYADAWSQ
+84 LISYADTWSQ

-156 TIATSLILSGASA
+156 TIATSLKLSGASTE
-169 AEASSVTT
+169 EASSVIT

-182 LASGVLRGEEF
+182 LGSGVLRGEEF
-193 NSVMENG
+193 NAVMENG
-200 GRLARL
+200 GRLAKL
-206 LASGMGTT
+206 LADGMGTT
-214 IGGLREMAQ
+214 IGGLREMSQ
-223 SGQLTTDKIVPILT
+223 SGKLTIDKIVPILT
-237 NTAQLRKEF
+237 STEQLRKEF
-246 EQLPQTVSMAS
+246 EQLPQTVSGAS
-257 QKVENAFMAW
+257 QKIENAFMAW

-279 SLTGALNGIAG
+279 TLTGALNGIAG
-290 NIDSIATVAGAL
+290 NIDTIATVAGAL

-315 TSVARATIGV
+315 ASVTKATIGV
-325 ASVAKGEVALAQ
+325 ASAAKGEVALAQ
-337 AQVRGTQVAVARARA
+337 AQLRGTQIAVARARA

-375 RLAAVQSSVARNVN
+375 RLAAVQASVARNIN
-389 ARTVAQ
+389 ARNIAQ

-433 YQRQE
+433 YQKQE
-438 QARQSARE
+438 QARQSALE
-446 YAATIDQVLINLSKM
+446 YAATIDQVRANLNKM
-461 TLPEASDNFGKTKES
+461 TLPETADNFGKTKKS
-476 LAEQNR
+476 LAELNR
-482 LVDEQRQKVD
+482 LADEQQQKV
-492 EIKSSIAGY
+492 KR
-501 QQMLASPGPSING
+501 
-514 YLINHLISEE
+514 
-524 NAVKSLAAAQTELS
+524 AQ
-538 VEQSRLN
+538 RDIDALN
-545 ELSGRAEEIQSALK
+545 EARNNPAYSGALSDADLADGLAKATANLAIEQGNLNDLNKRAEEIQSALK
-559 SVESQRDFLIRQ
+559 AVESQRDFLIRQ
-571 QTVSQNNM
+571 QVWAQNNM
-579 RQSLLMMNADQSEFN
+579 RNSLLMVNAEHTEFN
-594 RIMSA
+594 RIMSV
-599 GNQILTNRQALASVP
+599 GNQILTNRQALVNSP
-614 MRIPAAVLSD
+614 MRIPAAPLSE
-624 KQQDFIKKSDRDK
+624 KQQDFIQKSERDK
-637 ELSAL
+637 ELSTL
-642 TGEARVTR
+642 TGEARVIR
-650 QAEFAADDIGLTN
+650 QAEFAADDQGLTD
-663 KPEFIDS
+663 DS
-670 RLKYIDNQVSAY
+670 AHRDNRQRYIDNQVAAY
-682 QNQQKLSEALKAGKS
+682 RNLEKQNKELREGKS
-697 AQSAY
+697 AQSAF
-702 NKEQKDAER
+702 NKEQKEAER
-711 QAEQYT
+711 QAEQYA

-745 ASHESGAKWTDEQ
+745 AAHEAGTKWTDEQ
-758 SKAIRQSSVALA
+758 QKAIRASSVALA

-802 EAEQIDKN
+802 EAEQIDKT
-810 RGMGGNKRSHYDER
+810 RGMGGNRRSLYEER

-837 RSATEAYNRE
+837 KSATEAYNRE
-847 VDALNLKYQK
+847 IDALNLKYQK
-857 IKEAQSDWTAGVT
+857 IKEVQSDWTSGVT
-870 RGMEDWVTESGNYAE
+870 RGMEDWVAEAGDYAE

-892 NAMGGMVNNIT
+892 SAMGGMVNNIT
-903 DMLNGNKASWRD
+903 DMLNGNKASWRE

-934 NTLKSMSDS
+934 NSLKSMSDA
-943 GGWIGAVGSFLGGAA
+943 GGWIGAVGNFLGGAA

-975 NQVVSSPTY
+975 NQIVSTPTY

-1004 LTRSSDGSL
+1004 LTRAADGSL
-1013 GVRVTT
+1013 GVRALGGNQN
-1019 DSSGSGDSQE
+1019 SGSAAPQVFITIDSNGSSQTQ
-1029 GNSRET
+1029 S
-1035 PAGVYMP
+1035 
-1042 VSIGDI
+1042 
-1048 HFESAGGQG
+1048 SAGYEQFGNEIAAFVDQRFRVLM
-1057 SNDKVDTSGIKQQLK
+1057 DKDT
-1072 SEITSVINEQVQ
+1072 
-1084 RPGTPLWNAAYGKR
+1084 RPGGAVWNMTKGKR

>member
-6 ELIIKISADSS
+6 ELIIKISANSS

-29 GESYHR
+29 GENYYR
-35 TLEQGGRKAAM
+35 TLEQGGRKAAS

-56 ELNNELSSVKSTV
+56 ELNNELSSIKSTV
-69 TGVMGAMAGAFATQK
+69 TGVMGAMAGAFATQQ
-84 LIGYADAWSQ
+84 LISYADTWSQ

-206 LASGMGTT
+206 LAAGMGTT
-214 IGGLREMAQ
+214 IGGLRDMAQ

-237 NTAQLRKEF
+237 NTEQLRKEF

-279 SLTGALNGIAG
+279 TLTGALNGIAG
-290 NIDSIATVAGAL
+290 NIDTIATVAGAL

-325 ASVAKGEVALAQ
+325 ANAAKGEVALAQ
-337 AQVRGTQVAVARARA
+337 AQLRGTQIAVARARA

-357 QKSLAAARGTDAQ
+357 QQALTASRGTDAQ
-370 AGAEK
+370 AAAEK
-375 RLAAVQSSVARNVN
+375 RLAAAQASVARNVN
-389 ARTVAQ
+389 ARNIAQ
-395 NNLNNVTSVG
+395 NNLNNITSVG
-405 SRLLGGALGLVGGI
+405 TRLLGGALGLIGGI

-433 YQRQE
+433 YQKQE
-438 QARQSARE
+438 QARQSALE
-446 YAATIDQVLINLSKM
+446 YAGAIDQVLANLNKM
-461 TLPEASDNFGKTKES
+461 TLPETSDNAGKTKEA
-476 LAEQNR
+476 LAAQNK
-482 LVDEQRQKVD
+482 LVDEQRQKV
-492 EIKSSIAGY
+492 EGLKSEIAGY

-514 YLINHLISEE
+514 YLINHLISQED
-524 NAVKSLAAAQTELS
+524 AVKSLAAAQDELS
-538 VEQSRLN
+538 VGQSRLN
-545 ELSGRAEEIQSALK
+545 ELSKKSEEIQSALK
-559 SVESQRDFLIRQ
+559 AVESQRDFLIRQ
-571 QTVSQNNM
+571 QSAAQNNM
-579 RQSLLMMNADQSEFN
+579 RHSLLMVNAEHSEFN

-599 GNQILTNRQALASVP
+599 GNQILTNRLALVNSP
-614 MRIPAAVLSD
+614 MRIPAAPLSE
-624 KQQDFIKKSDRDK
+624 KQQDFIQKSERDK

-642 TGEARVTR
+642 TGEARVIR
-650 QAEFAADDIGLTN
+650 QAEFAADDIGLLN
-663 KPEFIDS
+663 KPEFADN
-670 RLKYIDNQVSAY
+670 RQKYIDNQVAAY
-682 QNQQKLSEALKAGKS
+682 RNQENLSKELKAGKS
-697 AQSAY
+697 AQSAF
-702 NKEQKDAER
+702 NKEQKEAER
-711 QAEQYT
+711 QAEQYA
-717 RKIADLSV
+717 RKMADLSV

-731 VRATQGEKAADLYA
+731 VRATQGEKAAELYA
-745 ASHESGAKWTDEQ
+745 AAHEAGTKWTDEQ
-758 SKAIRQSSVALA
+758 RKAIRASSVALA

-802 EAEQIDKN
+802 EAEQIDKT
-810 RGMGGNKRSHYDER
+810 RGMGGNRRSLYEER
-824 QQIDRVYAKSDQG
+824 QQIDRVYAQSDQG
-837 RSATEAYNRE
+837 KSATEAYNRE
-847 VDALNLKYQK
+847 IDALNLKYQK
-857 IKEAQSDWTAGVT
+857 IKEVQSDWTSGVT
-870 RGMEDWVTESGNYAE
+870 RGMEDWVAEAGDYAE

-892 NAMGGMVNNIT
+892 SAMGGMVNNIT

-934 NTLKSMSDS
+934 NSIKSMSGV
-943 GGWIGAVGSFLGGAA
+943 GGWIGAVGDFLGGAA

-975 NQVVSSPTY
+975 NQIVSTPTY

-1004 LTRSSDGSL
+1004 LTRAADGSL
-1013 GVRVTT
+1013 GVRAIGRNQNTGSAAPQVFITIDSNGSSQTQSSVGYEQFGREIGQYVDQRYRALINT
-1019 DSSGSGDSQE
+1019 D
-1029 GNSRET
+1029 
-1035 PAGVYMP
+1035 
-1042 VSIGDI
+1042 
-1048 HFESAGGQG
+1048 
-1057 SNDKVDTSGIKQQLK
+1057 L
-1072 SEITSVINEQVQ
+1072 
-1084 RPGTPLWNAAYGKR
+1084 RPGGAIWSVAKGVRQ